1 MLSSDKNVETIA
13 QLIEVLKHYLGL
25 QKEYLKLD
33 VIDKVVRLLTA
44 AALFI
49 LFFLIIVAVVMYF
62 SFAAAFWLGQH
73 IGMAPA
79 FLIVGGIHILLLIL
93 FLAFRKSWIEKPLVR
108 FLAGLLIGGEGQ
120 RS

>member
-1 MLSSDKNVETIA
+1 MLSSDKNVETIG

-25 QKEYLKLD
+25 QTEYLKLD

-49 LFFLIIVAVVMYF
+49 LLFLIVVAVIMYF
-62 SFAAAFWLGQH
+62 SFAAAFWLGGH

-79 FLIVGGIHILLLIL
+79 FFIVGGIHLL
-93 FLAFRKSWIEKPLVR
+93 FLVFFLLFRERWIERPLVR
-108 FLAGLLIGGEGQ
+108 FLAHLLM
-120 RS
+120 SK